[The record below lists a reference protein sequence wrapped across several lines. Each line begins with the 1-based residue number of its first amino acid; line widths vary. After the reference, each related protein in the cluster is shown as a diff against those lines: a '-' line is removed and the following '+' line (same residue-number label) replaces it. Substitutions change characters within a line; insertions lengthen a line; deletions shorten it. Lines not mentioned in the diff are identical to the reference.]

1 MLYLEILA
9 REFGFPIINKDIN
22 IWFFRTQSGI
32 YYYDFFA
39 NNYIA
44 LGWDLLP
51 YSLVDD
57 ANKTYEQKKEF
68 VLEQYPD
75 EKRPGLILGQMA
87 TFYKKMKNN
96 DLVIIPASG
105 GKRIA
110 IGVLGDFVEQII
122 RNDQDEEYIK
132 CNYSHKRK
140 VTWLKEIDLY
150 TDVYLYKVLRAQ
162 QTISNI
168 SNYSYMIY
176 RNLHP
181 CYLCDD
187 GLHLT
192 LRKNTNTDFRIKNS
206 VNLQKAILDIDD
218 NVTQYFN
225 LENKGDE
232 IVVKTAVGSPG
243 FIEIILPYLS
253 SSIITGAIVF
263 RAICGKTKTKDGAT
277 ETGLMAILSKGNEL
291 LNDYYGRKKTVAE
304 TKLIEAQTRKT
315 LAEAESVEI
324 SNEKQ
329 RNAVNCIA
337 EKERQLIIATEDS
350 GIKFEKQLDKV
361 V

>member
-1 MLYLEILA
+1 MLHLKTLA
-9 REFGFPIINKDIN
+9 TEFGFPFMDKDIN

-32 YYYDFFA
+32 YYYDFLV

-51 YSLVDD
+51 CSLLDD
-57 ANKTYEQKKEF
+57 YNRTFKQKKEF
-68 VLEQYPD
+68 ILEQYPD
-75 EKRPGLILGQMA
+75 EKRPGLILGQMT
-87 TFYKKMKNN
+87 TFYKRMKNN

-105 GKRIA
+105 GKKIA
-110 IGVLGDFVEQII
+110 IGLLGDFTEQIL
-122 RNDQDEEYIK
+122 RTDQDKQYTK

-140 VTWLKEIDLY
+140 VSWLKEIDLC
-150 TDVYLYKVLRAQ
+150 TDVYLYRVLRAQ

-168 SNYSYMIY
+168 SNYSYMVY

-181 CYLCDD
+181 CYLFDD

-192 LRKNTNTDFRIKNS
+192 LRKNTDSNFRVKNS
-206 VNLQKAILDIDD
+206 VNLQKAILDIND

-225 LENKGDE
+225 TEDRGDE

-243 FIEIILPYLS
+243 FLEIILPYIPS
-253 SSIITGAIVF
+253 SVIVGVIVF
-263 RAICGKTKTKDGAT
+263 RAICGKTKTNDGAT

-291 LNDYYGRKKTVAE
+291 LNDYYGRKKTIAE
-304 TKLIEAQTRKT
+304 TRLIDAQTRKT

-324 SNEKQ
+324 SNIKQ
-329 RNAVNCIA
+329 RDVISSIA
-337 EKERQLIIATEDS
+337 ENEKQLIIATEES